1 MTVNWGDGSADKTYS
16 RPRQYTI
23 SHTYT
28 PSAYPATYTI
38 TFEVNNGTMSFPT
51 RIMGKSG
58 SESASTPIGVW
69 NNMIDEV
76 NIGNGVTSI
85 GNYVF

>member
-1 MTVNWGDGSADKTYS
+1 MKVNWGDGSPDETYS
-16 RPRQYTI
+16 GTSQQTI
-23 SHTYT
+23 SHNYN

-38 TFEVNNGTMSFPT
+38 TFEVTSGKMSFPT
-51 RIMGKSG
+51 RIMGKGGTQSN
-58 SESASTPIGVW
+58 TNPIGAW

-85 GNYVF
+85 GGQAF

>member
-1 MTVNWGDGSADKTYS
+1 
-16 RPRQYTI
+16 
-23 SHTYT
+23 
-28 PSAYPATYTI
+28 
-38 TFEVNNGTMSFPT
+38 MSFPT

-58 SESASTPIGVW
+58 TQSNTNPIGVW

-85 GNYVF
+85 GDNVF